1 MKTCEK
7 CSIEHAGEYGSGR
20 FCSSKCSR
28 SFSSLLKRAET
39 NAKVSRTLSSKVVL
53 IEKVCPECSKTFSVK
68 PSRSYRKTCSK
79 ACGHK
84 HAVSRPET
92 IEKLSIARTK
102 AIMEGKTN
110 FNSIKCTY
118 MFRDQEIRCDSKIEY
133 ACLNYF
139 ETVFNAIEMKRCDE
153 SIVFYD
159 NGRKRRFIPDFII
172 ETSEDCFIVECKSFA
187 SVKSLNEKWRK
198 YNELSIIKRE
208 VLSKFAAE
216 THRKP
221 FWFTKDLHADYYNS
235 IKPIA
240 R

>member
-7 CSIEHAGEYGSGR
+7 CSIEHAGIYGSGR

-28 SFSSLLKRAET
+28 SFSSLTNREET
-39 NAKVSRTLSSKVVL
+39 NAKVSRTLSSKVIL

-139 ETVFNAIEMKRCDE
+139 ETVFNAIEMKRCEEFIIFD
-153 SIVFYD
+153 D

-172 ETSEDCFIVECKSFA
+172 NTKSECFIVECKSFI
-187 SVKSLNEKWRK
+187 SVKKLNDKWRK
-198 YNELSIIKRE
+198 YNELSLIKKE
-208 VLSKFAAE
+208 VLSDYAGS
-216 THRKP
+216 TGRTP
-221 FWFTKDLHADYYNS
+221 FWFTKNIHLQYYN
-235 IKPIA
+235 KPIA